1 MHGNTRHD
9 REMRDGSC
17 IISQRNG
24 NGQKKTPTG
33 NLDRHTTLHRRYRIL
48 QTIGQ
53 GGMGAVYKAQDI
65 SNRALVAIKEMGLS
79 KVPQQE
85 RAQIIHNFKVE
96 ATILARLDH
105 PNLPR
110 FHDQFSE
117 GQRHFL
123 VMEYIEGQTL
133 ENLLEEHGPFPER
146 RVLNWARQLCEV
158 LEYLHGQHPPIIFR
172 DMKPGNIMLST
183 RGRVKLIDFGI
194 ARFFRSSSSQDT
206 QLLGTPGF
214 APPEQYGK
222 AQTDERSDI
231 YSLAMT
237 LYQLMTNQLSEKG
250 FGLKHVHADNP
261 QISASVARALEK
273 ATALAPEERYQDV
286 AEFRRAL
293 LGPNIFVFDSGEE
306 AATPEELAE
315 LCARYPQE
323 AATYLAASEL
333 EAWLRE
339 IGENELARS
348 TGRIRATALDEE
360 EAVEDFLQ
368 LVMGPQAHTRSYAAR
383 SSSGGTTQTGRSRPS
398 RPSRPSLPSRPGWFR
413 RSTPDIVVT
422 PRSINFGQVYPGVS
436 APLPLSIAGDRG
448 IFVRGAISVSEPWI
462 RIDATSFDAMSTRIN
477 VRVDST
483 SLPGGSSYTGV
494 ITISPEGDEEEPIEV
509 KVLVDVLG
517 YDHVILGDE
526 LEDDDTPTVGAS
538 GTFMAPQLQLVKG
551 AGAGNSTGTNTSMN
565 ASASSA
571 SKNAS
576 ATGSIFSHS
585 AKYNEYREKY
595 GPPGS
600 GGWEPLRVKPAQQA
614 WIERGMTLFAAL
626 MASSL
631 LYTLVS
637 QLAGPH
643 GSILPP
649 SPLFL
654 LALLCLPPFA
664 ALGAALFEREG
675 APDRREQINRFCSA
689 LVVSLAALVAGV
701 VLWHSLPPSIPA
713 SLEAMTL
720 LLVAALAATIG
731 AHPFISGRLLRG
743 TTWLL
748 KRATTFIIGSFT
760 LIGGLLGFALSFGLP
775 LNWFVPVSIILGA
788 ACGLALALRADYLMK
803 HP

>member
-1 MHGNTRHD
+1 
-9 REMRDGSC
+9 
-17 IISQRNG
+17 
-24 NGQKKTPTG
+24 
-33 NLDRHTTLHRRYRIL
+33 
-48 QTIGQ
+48 
-53 GGMGAVYKAQDI
+53 MGAVYKAQDM

-85 RAQIIHNFKVE
+85 RAQITHNFKVE

-133 ENLLEEHGPFPER
+133 ESLLEQNGPFPER

-158 LEYLHGQHPPIIFR
+158 LEYLHEQRPPIIFR
-172 DMKPGNIMLST
+172 DMKPGNIMLTT

-250 FGLKHVHADNP
+250 FGLKNVHAEHP
-261 QISASVARALEK
+261 QISAQVARALER
-273 ATALAPEERYQDV
+273 ATALAPEERFQDV

-293 LGPNIFVFDSGEE
+293 LGPNIFVFDSGEQ

-323 AATYLAASEL
+323 AARYLLASEL

-339 IGENELARS
+339 IGENDLARA
-348 TGRIRATALDEE
+348 TRRIRATTVDED

-383 SSSGGTTQTGRSRPS
+383 TTGGETSQPDRS

-413 RSTPDIVVT
+413 RSSSEVIVT
-422 PRSINFGQVYPGVS
+422 PRSIDFGQVYPGVS
-436 APLPLSIAGDRG
+436 APLPFSIAGDRG

-462 RIDATSFDAMSTRIN
+462 RVDATSFDAMNTRIN

-483 SLPGGSSYTGV
+483 GLQGGTSYTGT
-494 ITISPEGDEEEPIEV
+494 ITVSPEGEENEDIEV
-509 KVLVDVLG
+509 KVQVDVLG
-517 YDHVILGDE
+517 YDQIMLGDE
-526 LEDDDTPTVGAS
+526 LEDDDMPTVGAS
-538 GTFMAPQLQLVKG
+538 GTFMAPQLQVVR
-551 AGAGNSTGTNTSMN
+551 GTNTGSGSGATAAN
-565 ASASSA
+565 

-576 ATGSIFSHS
+576 ATGSVFSNS
-585 AKYNEYREKY
+585 KKYNEYREKY

-600 GGWEPLRVKPAQQA
+600 GGWEPLRVKPGQQV
-614 WIERGMTLFAAL
+614 WRERVMTLFAAL
-626 MASSL
+626 MATSL
-631 LYTLVS
+631 IYTLVS
-637 QLAGPH
+637 QLAGPR

-649 SPLFL
+649 DPLFL
-654 LALLCLPPFA
+654 LALLCMPPFA

-675 APDRREQINRFCSA
+675 APDRREMLNRFCGALSVSLTA
-689 LVVSLAALVAGV
+689 LVGGV
-701 VLWHSLPPSIPA
+701 VLWHSLPASVPA

-720 LLVAALAATIG
+720 LLIAALAATIG

-748 KRATTFIIGSFT
+748 RRATTFVIGSYA
-760 LIGGLLGFALSFGLP
+760 LLGGLLGFGLSFGLP
-775 LNWFVPVSIILGA
+775 ASWFIPVGILLGA
-788 ACGLALALRADYLMK
+788 ASGLALVLRADYLMK

>member
-1 MHGNTRHD
+1 MHGSTRHY
-9 REMRDGSC
+9 REARDGSC
-17 IISQRNG
+17 TISQRNG
-24 NGQKKTPTG
+24 NGQKNTATG
-33 NLDRHTTLHRRYRIL
+33 HLDRRTTLHRRYRIL

-53 GGMGAVYKAQDI
+53 GGMGAVYKAQDL
-65 SNRALVAIKEMGLS
+65 SNHTLVAIKEMGLS
-79 KVPQQE
+79 KVPPQE
-85 RAQIIHNFKVE
+85 RAQIVHNFKVE

-110 FHDQFSE
+110 FHEQFSE

-133 ENLLEEHGPFPER
+133 ETLLEQHGPFPER

-158 LEYLHGQHPPIIFR
+158 LEYLHGQRPPIIFR
-172 DMKPGNIMLST
+172 DMKPGNIMLTT

-261 QISASVARALEK
+261 QISAPVARALEK
-273 ATALAPEERYQDV
+273 ATALSPEERYQDV

-293 LGPNIFVFDSGEE
+293 LGPNTFVFDSGEQ
-306 AATPEELAE
+306 ASTPEELAE

-323 AATYLAASEL
+323 AAVYLFASEL

-339 IGENELARS
+339 IGENDLARA
-348 TGRIRATALDEE
+348 TRRIRTTTLDEE

-383 SSSGGTTQTGRSRPS
+383 TTGGGASQAGR
-398 RPSRPSLPSRPGWFR
+398 SRPSLPSRPGWFR
-413 RSTPDIVVT
+413 RSTSNVVVT
-422 PRSINFGQVYPGVS
+422 PRSIDFGQVYPGIS
-436 APLPLSIAGDRG
+436 APLPLTIAGDRG
-448 IFVRGAISVSEPWI
+448 AFVRGSISVSEPWI
-462 RIDATSFDAMSTRIN
+462 RIDATSFDAMSTRVN

-483 SLPGGSSYTGV
+483 GLQGGTSYTGV
-494 ITISPEGDEEEPIEV
+494 ITITPEGESENIEV
-509 KVLVDVLG
+509 RVQVDVLG
-517 YDHVILGDE
+517 YDQVVLGDD
-526 LEDDDTPTVGAS
+526 LEDDDTPTIAAG
-538 GTFMAPQLQLVKG
+538 GTFMAPQVQAQALR
-551 AGAGNSTGTNTSMN
+551 GAGNGANAGSNTGR
-565 ASASSA
+565 
-571 SKNAS
+571 
-576 ATGSIFSHS
+576 TGSVFSNS
-585 AKYNEYREKY
+585 AKYNEYYEKY

-600 GGWEPLRVKPAQQA
+600 GGWEPLRVKPGQQV
-614 WIERGMTLFAAL
+614 WLERGMTLFASL
-626 MASSL
+626 MATSL
-631 LYTLVS
+631 LYTLIS
-637 QLAGPH
+637 ALAGPH
-643 GSILPP
+643 SSILPP
-649 SPLFL
+649 NQWFL
-654 LALLCLPPFA
+654 LLLLSTPPFA

-689 LVVSLAALVAGV
+689 LNVSLAALVAGV
-701 VLWHSLPPSIPA
+701 VLWHSLPPSVPP
-713 SLEAMTL
+713 SLEAMTM

-731 AHPFISGRLLRG
+731 AHPLISGFLLRG
-743 TTWLL
+743 TDWLL
-748 KRATTFIIGSFT
+748 RRAVTFIIGSYT

-775 LNWFVPVSIILGA
+775 ANWFIPLAIIVGA
-788 ACGLALALRADYLMK
+788 ACGLALALRTDYLMK